1 MMIGD
6 RTMLASFVKMLVL
19 ASALFLGV
27 ATPGQSCGYLFFKPI
42 GDGTQTRTNSI
53 CWDGARFVAVGASG
67 TILTS
72 SDGLSWTPQ
81 APGVNWDFAHVTGG
95 NGQSLAAGFKGFL
108 TSRDGEHWAGT
119 TAGMFNLRGLDYQGG
134 FFFALR
140 STGVLSSQDGFHW
153 SMLPLG
159 LPYDPVMGIAYGN
172 GLYVAATQSEVLY
185 TSSDAVHWAQGYLP
199 VTTGSYV
206 ESVAFENGV
215 FVVSEGDVI
224 LWSRDG
230 KVWSKAS
237 SVPAGTCFAHGGG
250 RFMIVSPGWN
260 ATYTSTDGDH
270 WTSTPLTGVPSGT
283 FFWQIAYGSGVY
295 AAATNIGIG
304 VSSDGA
310 AWHFPSG
317 GRALPGTPLK
327 YYEDIGLF
335 AGPNFDLTGQ
345 NRALVTSPDGDHWS
359 AYPIPAPSWWLN
371 GAFLNFTHGGGRWV
385 GVGMNGL
392 WASSADGI
400 NWTTDKFPGGYW
412 LNDVA
417 YGAGTYVIV
426 GRDGIV
432 ITSPDATHWTVKQ
445 PQSSF
450 SLEGIAFYRGLFV
463 AVGNNGTLVTSP
475 NGETWTHQ
483 PMGVHDL
490 RYVYALPTGLV
501 VSGDFYC
508 ALSQDGLS
516 WTTVGNGW
524 ISTPMVYWQGHYMA
538 GGVFDDWAF
547 YGTSDDLLNWT
558 PVQSNMTNPYPMVT
572 DGQVLLS
579 DAGTIVDHCY
589 PVMSSIS
596 PLTRPEAGETS
607 LRITGHQLEG
617 IQSVT
622 LGGIP
627 APNLTIGSDTE
638 FTVEAP
644 SCTVMD
650 VLVSAESPEGPAFA
664 DAVTLLPFSYSLA
677 LTASGVTPSV
687 LSTRGNKIFCALGSG
702 LSPNC
707 SLSLSDGSYLGS
719 EGGTSFGVI
728 GYASD
733 HAPGTFD
740 LTVTRDDGA
749 TAIIPQAVTFVDT
762 ADPADV
768 VLLSGPTRLRVYA
781 NVFGAPFTR
790 GCVIQVDGL
799 PLTTSFKSATK
810 LIGKVPNFST
820 TLSKGLTH
828 KISVISAE
836 GIVSAPF
843 VLRR

>member
-1 MMIGD
+1 MKGLQILK
-6 RTMLASFVKMLVL
+6 RSRRVLFVGLLVF
-19 ASALFLGV
+19 ASASSLGV
-27 ATPGQSCGYLFFKPI
+27 ATLGQSCGYLFFRPT
-42 GDGTQTRTNSI
+42 GDGTQTRASSV
-53 CWDGARFVAVGASG
+53 CWNGARFVAVGEKG
-67 TILTS
+67 TLLTS
-72 SDGLSWTPQ
+72 PDGLAWTPQ
-81 APGVNWDFAHVTGG
+81 ASGVDWDFGHVSGG
-95 NGQSLAAGFKGFL
+95 DGLALAAGFKGFL
-108 TSRDGEHWAGT
+108 TSRDGEHWGGT

-134 FFFALR
+134 LFFALNGM
-140 STGVLSSQDGFHW
+140 GVLSSPDGFHW
-153 SMLPLG
+153 STLPLG

-199 VTTGSYV
+199 VTTNSYV

-215 FVVSEGDVI
+215 FVVSEGDII

-237 SVPAGTCFAHGGG
+237 SAPAGTCFAHGGG

-270 WTSTPLTGVPSGT
+270 WTSTPLTGVPSAM
-283 FFWQIAYGSGVY
+283 FFWQIAFGSGVFV
-295 AAATNIGIG
+295 AATDMGIA

-310 AWHFPSG
+310 AWNFLSSGRPSAG
-317 GRALPGTPLK
+317 HPLR
-327 YYEDIGLF
+327 YYEDLGLF
-335 AGPNFDLTGQ
+335 AGPGYDSASEHW
-345 NRALVTSPDGDHWS
+345 ALVTSPDGVRWS
-359 AYPIPAPSWWLN
+359 NSPVPARDQWMS
-371 GAFLNFTHGGGRWV
+371 GAFSNFTHGGGRWV
-385 GVGMNGL
+385 GVGMDGL
-392 WASSADGI
+392 WASSPDGI
-400 NWTTDKFPGGYW
+400 NWTTDKFPGRYW

-417 YGAGTYVIV
+417 YGVGTYVLA

-432 ITSPDATHWTVKQ
+432 ITSPDATHWTVHQ
-445 PQSSF
+445 LESSYW
-450 SLEGIAFYRGLFV
+450 LEGIAFYRGLFV
-463 AVGNNGTLVTSP
+463 AVGNNGLVITSP
-475 NGETWTHQ
+475 DGETWTRRLT
-483 PMGVHDL
+483 GVHDL
-490 RYVYALPTGLV
+490 RHVYALPKGLV

-524 ISTPMVYWQGHYMA
+524 ISTPIVYWQGHYVA
-538 GGVFDDWAF
+538 GGSFDDWAY

-558 PVQSNMTNPYPMVT
+558 PVQSNMPNPYPMVT

-579 DAGTIVDHCY
+579 DAGTIADRCY

-644 SCTVMD
+644 ICSVMD
-650 VLVSAESPEGPAFA
+650 VLVSAESPAGPAFA

-677 LTASGVTPSV
+677 LTVSGVTPSV
-687 LSTRGNKIFCALGSG
+687 FSTKGNKAFCVLGSG
-702 LSPNC
+702 LSSNC

-749 TAIIPQAVTFVDT
+749 TAIIPRAVTFVDT
-762 ADPADV
+762 PDPSGV
-768 VLLSGPTRLRVYA
+768 VLLFAPTRLRVY
-781 NVFGAPFTR
+781 GTRFTM

-799 PLTTSFKSATK
+799 PLITSFKNATK
-810 LIGKVPNFST
+810 LIGKVPKHSGT
-820 TLSKGLTH
+820 ISKGLTH
-828 KISVISAE
+828 KISVISPE
-836 GIVSAPF
+836 GIVSEPI
-843 VLRR
+843 LLTR